1 MNYIEQIAISSP
13 WWNDKTWHL
22 KDRNIKAAK
31 LSKLNFRHLKDTVKI
46 KSSSIDIIRGPR
58 QIGKTTE
65 IKLLIH
71 DFISKK
77 TIPKSI
83 GYFACDIISKPKDL
97 LEVLKSFYQHLRV
110 NKIKK
115 GFFALDEITS
125 VKDWQKA
132 VKNFVD
138 LGMSE
143 SIHLVLTGSS
153 SIELKR
159 GYERMPGRRN
169 GGKDYLFLPVSFYEF
184 CRLVNPNEEILKE
197 KISEVISSRS
207 KFEKF
212 KNIVLMKADFYR
224 ANLRNY
230 FKIGGIPKSIS
241 DFVKEGDISQE
252 TLLIYQSVLFSEF
265 EKYRKSLSM
274 LMRVVSEIMRN
285 ITTPVSFNTI
295 MKNIEFSSAN
305 TVKEYIEMLNMAYL
319 GLEILCVDI
328 SKKRPFNKKNKKMYF
343 IDPIIFRIL
352 HDKFHLQYLGDD
364 KMAENICAAHI
375 SKFFLSEWASF
386 GIANKVF
393 YWKSKKGN
401 EVDFV
406 IFRNNK
412 PFGFEVKYQN
422 TVSAWDEVSLKKGI
436 GGGIIVSKDT
446 FEYGQIPKIPLWA
459 FLLLRSTTTSSVP
472 GTDIFEYNPAGDIA

>member
-1 MNYIEQIAISSP
+1 MNYIEYIAISSP
-13 WWNDKTWHL
+13 WWNDKAWHSNDKNL
-22 KDRNIKAAK
+22 KAVKSSN
-31 LSKLNFRHLKDTVKI
+31 LNFRYLPDNVKI
-46 KSSSIDIIRGPR
+46 KPSSIDIIRGPR

-65 IKLLIH
+65 IKLLIRNLI
-71 DFISKK
+71 DKK
-77 TIPKSI
+77 TNPKSI
-83 GYFACDIISKPKDL
+83 GYFSCDIISKPKDL
-97 LEVLKSFYQHLRV
+97 FEVLKSFYRHLEI

-115 GFFALDEITS
+115 GLFVLDEITS

-138 LGMSE
+138 LGMCE
-143 SIHLVLTGSS
+143 GIHLILTGSS

-159 GYERMPGRRN
+159 GYERMPGRRS

-184 CRLVNPNEEILKE
+184 CRLVNQKEQVLKGNF
-197 KISEVISSRS
+197 SEVIASRNN
-207 KFEKF
+207 FEKF
-212 KNIVLMKADFYR
+212 KNKALMKADFYR

-230 FKIGGIPKSIS
+230 FKIGGFLKSIS

-265 EKYRKSLSM
+265 EKYRKNLSM
-274 LMRVVSEIMRN
+274 LMRVISEVMKN
-285 ITTPVSFNTI
+285 IATPVSFNAI

-319 GLEILCVDI
+319 GLEVLCLDI
-328 SKKRPFNKKNKKMYF
+328 SKKQPFNKKNKKMYF

-352 HDKFHLQYLGDD
+352 HDKFHLPYLGED

-386 GIANKVF
+386 GILNKVF
-393 YWKSKKGN
+393 YWKSKKGK

-406 IFRNNK
+406 IFKNNK

-422 TVSAWDEVSLKKGI
+422 SVSAWDEISLKKGI
-436 GGGIIVSKDT
+436 GSGIIVSKDT
-446 FEYGQIPKIPLWA
+446 FEHGQIPKIPLWA
-459 FLLLRSTTTSSVP
+459 FLLL
-472 GTDIFEYNPAGDIA
+472 EM

>member
-13 WWNDKTWHL
+13 WWNDEVWHIT
-22 KDRNIKAAK
+22 DRNIKAAK
-31 LSKLNFRHLKDTVKI
+31 SSKLNFRHLPEGIKI
-46 KSSSIDIIRGPR
+46 KASAIDIIRGPR

-65 IKLLIH
+65 IKLIINELIN
-71 DFISKK
+71 KK
-77 TIPKSI
+77 TNPKAI
-83 GYFACDIISKPKDL
+83 GFFSCDIISKPKDL
-97 LEVLKSFYQHLRV
+97 FEVLKSFYQHLKI

-115 GFFALDEITS
+115 GLFALDEISS

-138 LGMSE
+138 LGMAE
-143 SIHLVLTGSS
+143 RIHLVLTGSS

-169 GGKDYLFLPVSFYEF
+169 GGKDYLFLPLSFYEF
-184 CRLVNPNEEILKE
+184 CRLVNYKGSIVE
-197 KISEVISSRS
+197 
-207 KFEKF
+207 EKF
-212 KNIVLMKADFYR
+212 SGVIASQRNFDEFKNNALMKADFYR

-230 FKIGGIPKSIS
+230 FKIGGFLRAVS

-265 EKYRKSLSM
+265 EKYRKNLSM

-285 ITTPVSFNTI
+285 IATPVSFNAI

-305 TVKEYIEMLNMAYL
+305 TVKEYVEMLNMAYL
-319 GLEILCVDI
+319 GLEILCLDI
-328 SKKRPFNKKNKKMYF
+328 SKKQPFNKKNKKMYF

-352 HDKFHLQYLGDD
+352 SDKFHVQYPGDD
-364 KMAENICAAHI
+364 KIAENVCAVHV

-386 GIANKVF
+386 GVLNKVF

-401 EVDFV
+401 EIDFV
-406 IFRNNK
+406 ILKNNK

-422 TVSAWDEVSLKKGI
+422 TVSAWDEISIKKGI
-436 GGGIIVSKDT
+436 GDGIIVSKDT

-459 FLLLRSTTTSSVP
+459 FLLLK
-472 GTDIFEYNPAGDIA
+472 I